1 MIQAYIFVN
10 VKAGSAVDVIK
21 KLRKKKY
28 VKTAHLVTGLHDA
41 IVFIQGKNVKD
52 LANNITQGVHKVP
65 GITKTVTCV
74 VVDGK

>member
-1 MIQAYIFVN
+1 MVQAYIFVN
-10 VKAGSAVDVIK
+10 VKAGTADAVVK

-41 IVFIQGKNVKD
+41 IVFIQGTNLKD
-52 LANNITQGVHKVP
+52 LTKNITKGVHKVP

-74 VVDGK
+74 VVNGK